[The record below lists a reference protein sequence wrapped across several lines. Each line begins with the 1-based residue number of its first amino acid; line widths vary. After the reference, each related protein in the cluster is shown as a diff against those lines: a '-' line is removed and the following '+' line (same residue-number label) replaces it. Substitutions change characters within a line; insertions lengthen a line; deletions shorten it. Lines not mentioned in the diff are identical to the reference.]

1 MGGLSVPNT
10 EPNAVAVAPPNF
22 LDSINWGQALPSG
35 AINVYFA
42 DAGERFDG
50 VRSVGWNAYEQQ
62 QSMLAFEQFA
72 NVCNVSFTIVTDQSQ
87 ATLTLVN
94 KAQSSSYL
102 GYFNPPGTNGAGI
115 GVMNQSGQG
124 WDEELPGT
132 GGLEQGGYG
141 FITLI
146 HEFGHALGMA
156 HPHDKG
162 GTSTIWQG
170 VKGPFDSLGAFK
182 LNQGIYTTM
191 SYNDGWVKYPGGE
204 NTALE
209 YGWQGTMMGFDVA
222 MLQQLYGANMDFA
235 TGDDTYEIA
244 DANVSG
250 TFFACIWDA
259 GGVDSMTYSGNRNVT
274 IDLRAAHLGY
284 AEGSGGYISFAKGIY
299 GGYTIANGVEIE
311 DASGGGGKDI
321 IIGNDAR
328 NTLAGN
334 GGNDA
339 MAGLDGSD
347 NLLGGA
353 GRDVLIGGA
362 SGDRLNGGGG
372 ADAFVYQSLSDSGLT
387 KDSQDRIIGFNS
399 GSDVI
404 DLRTLDA
411 MTGGTADDAFVYIGN
426 TAFSGAE
433 GQLRWAEAGTGVVVS
448 GDITGD
454 GVADFKILLVG
465 ISNLIEADFLM

>member
-1 MGGLSVPNT
+1 
-10 EPNAVAVAPPNF
+10 
-22 LDSINWGQALPSG
+22 
-35 AINVYFA
+35 
-42 DAGERFDG
+42 
-50 VRSVGWNAYEQQ
+50 
-62 QSMLAFEQFA
+62 
-72 NVCNVSFTIVTDQSQ
+72 
-87 ATLTLVN
+87 
-94 KAQSSSYL
+94 
-102 GYFNPPGTNGAGI
+102 
-115 GVMNQSGQG
+115 
-124 WDEELPGT
+124 
-132 GGLEQGGYG
+132 
-141 FITLI
+141 
-146 HEFGHALGMA
+146 
-156 HPHDKG
+156 
-162 GTSTIWQG
+162 
-170 VKGPFDSLGAFK
+170 
-182 LNQGIYTTM
+182 
-191 SYNDGWVKYPGGE
+191 
-204 NTALE
+204 
-209 YGWQGTMMGFDVA
+209 MMGFDVA

-259 GGVDSMTYSGNRNVT
+259 GGVDTVTYAGNRNVT

-362 SGDRLNGGGG
+362 AGDRLNGGGG

-465 ISNLIEADFLM
+465 ISSLIEADFLM